1 MGILHQLKQFA
12 FVKLRILKYKAL
24 STCKQVSGQPKLYH
38 PLLLNGKGKIS
49 FGKNVQIGVV
59 NSPNY
64 YSHYSY
70 FEARCSESEIIIGNN
85 VSINNNCSIE
95 ALIKIT
101 IKDDVLIGINCAIL
115 DNDGHHLDTD
125 KRNLGTPNSK
135 AIIIEK
141 NGCISGVYILPTNN
155 TDKGLEGHVKEAL
168 FASAPWIPALQDGKR
183 LRYKTY
189 FSVQFP

>member
-12 FVKLRILKYKAL
+12 FIKLRIIKYKSL
-24 STCKQVSGQPKLYH
+24 STCQQVLGQPKLYH

-70 FEARCSESEIIIGNN
+70 FEARSSESEIFIGND

-95 ALIKIT
+95 SLSKVT
-101 IKDDVLIGINCAIL
+101 IHDNVLIGINCAIL
-115 DNDGHHLDTD
+115 DNDGHDLAIE
-125 KRNLGTPNSK
+125 KRFSGTPKFAEITIKKNAFIGDNVTILKGVAIGENSV
-135 AIIIEK
+135 IG
-141 NGCISGVYILPTNN
+141 NGSVVT
-155 TDKGLEGHVKEAL
+155 K
-168 FASAPWIPALQDGKR
+168 SIPANVVAVGNPAKII
-183 LRYKTY
+183 KEI
-189 FSVQFP
+189 